1 MEIVDYVIT
10 LFWVVLISQYDTAML
25 SLTNDLICSGL
36 AGNSRSRLR
45 NDENIPKNLYFLEIF
60 EIPWPG
66 LITVPP

>member
-25 SLTNDLICSGL
+25 SLTNDLICSRP
-36 AGNSRSRLR
+36 SWEFSVSLR